1 MSGFVENVEFW
12 HWWIAAAL
20 LLVLEIFAPGAIFL
34 WLGISAVVVGF
45 LLWGIPSM
53 SWEIQIVIFAILS
66 VVNVL
71 AWRMYLRKNPIKTDQ
86 PVLNRRGHQYVGRV
100 FTLTEPIVNG
110 VGKIKVDD
118 TTWKVS
124 GMDREP
130 EPSLFEEA
138 LPIFIDCY
146 RQNACKQSRLYDG
159 VREGLDHLTNNDYKL
174 GCVTNK
180 LSQFTDI
187 ILETLELQDKFGIVI
202 SGDTLAKKKP
212 DPLPLLHAA
221 EYFGVSPNRSLMV
234 GDSVNDVRAARAAGF
249 QVLCVSYGY
258 NLGQDIRL
266 ANPDHVVDSLAE
278 LEAAF

>member
-1 MSGFVENVEFW
+1 MPLSQPEMVLLDLDGTLVDTVPDLTYCLDTMLHKLSMPVAGEAKVREWVGSGIERLVKR
-12 HWWIAAAL
+12 AL
-20 LLVLEIFAPGAIFL
+20 T
-34 WLGISAVVVGF
+34 
-45 LLWGIPSM
+45 
-53 SWEIQIVIFAILS
+53 
-66 VVNVL
+66 NDL
-71 AWRMYLRKNPIKTDQ
+71 AN
-86 PVLNRRGHQYVGRV
+86 NN
-100 FTLTEPIVNG
+100 F
-110 VGKIKVDD
+110 
-118 TTWKVS
+118 
-124 GMDREP
+124 DREP

-146 RQNACKQSRLYDG
+146 WQNACKQSRLYDG

-187 ILETLELQDKFGIVI
+187 ILETLGLQDKFGIVI

-221 EYFGVSPNRSLMV
+221 EYFGVSPHRSLMV

-266 ANPDHVVDSLAE
+266 ANPDQVVDSLAE
-278 LEAAF
+278 LEAAFQADVFRAITS